1 MILKNFILLLI
12 RKKRVFFIKNILNNF
27 LILSSKKKG
36 VIPAELIS
44 SKKLED
50 DKIHNLGNEFSKML
64 GSKIKFDFK
73 IDETLIGGLKVK
85 IGSILIDS
93 SLKSKLKKYKNLM
106 TEH

>member
-1 MILKNFILLLI
+1 
-12 RKKRVFFIKNILNNF
+12 
-27 LILSSKKKG
+27 
-36 VIPAELIS
+36 
-44 SKKLED
+44 
-50 DKIHNLGNEFSKML
+50 ML